1 RRLRNPRPPPDLMPP
16 CRRRTLAAGADTK
29 VMRTIVLIVGVLGIL
44 LGGLWLL
51 QGLGVVHLR
60 PILCFAACEAVQ
72 EPSAIWAVVGLVV
85 LLAGAAA
92 AGWALRRRAGE
103 NRHSV

>member
-1 RRLRNPRPPPDLMPP
+1 
-16 CRRRTLAAGADTK
+16 
-29 VMRTIVLIVGVLGIL
+29 MRTIVLIVGVLGIL

-60 PILCFAACEAVQ
+60 PILCFAACETVQ

-85 LLAGAAA
+85 LLAGGVATA
-92 AGWALRRRAGE
+92 WALRRRTGE